1 MVDYKP
7 ISPGVTGGMGTPAL
21 ALFNNIVAFAQAA
34 KLDKLAPPEWSWSAQ
49 GFLSYWM
56 MRISCSVVKIT
67 ALAVHHGGMEYGGLL
82 QHM

>member
-34 KLDKLAPPEWSWSAQ
+34 KLDKLAPPS
-49 GFLSYWM
+49 G
-56 MRISCSVVKIT
+56 
-67 ALAVHHGGMEYGGLL
+67 HGRLKVS
-82 QHM
+82 